1 MDASPTLLPTDARLP
16 ALPPAVPRRRYPIAK
31 VLGWLLLKALG
42 WRYVGGFTNAPRQ
55 VLIGWPHTSNWDG
68 IIGLGAAALC
78 GIDVNVLAKRALFRP
93 PVGWILR
100 SFGGIPVERTRPG
113 GLVEE
118 AIERFE
124 AAEASGGTL
133 VLAMAPEGTRGRG
146 EGWKTGFHRIA
157 VRAGV
162 PIAVLCFDY
171 RRKEIGVV
179 GTVVPSGDLDQDLAA
194 ISALLVDVRGRHP
207 EKATPAASGVA
218 LPPTETR
225 APRL

>member
-93 PVGWILR
+93 P
-100 SFGGIPVERTRPG
+100 G
-113 GLVEE
+113 GLDP
-118 AIERFE
+118 A
-124 AAEASGGTL
+124 L
-133 VLAMAPEGTRGRG
+133 VRRDPRGAHAPRRTRGRG
-146 EGWKTGFHRIA
+146 HRA
-157 VRAGV
+157 V
-162 PIAVLCFDY
+162 
-171 RRKEIGVV
+171 
-179 GTVVPSGDLDQDLAA
+179 
-194 ISALLVDVRGRHP
+194 
-207 EKATPAASGVA
+207 
-218 LPPTETR
+218 
-225 APRL
+225 